1 MQKEKKE
8 EILRVVKYVLFS
20 ASAGVIQTLA
30 FTLLNEIV
38 NAGVS
43 VLCFSSDLPE
53 LITLSDRIAVMNGGR
68 IAGVID
74 CDDISENSVMQLAA
88 VDVVEKGA

>member
-1 MQKEKKE
+1 
-8 EILRVVKYVLFS
+8 
-20 ASAGVIQTLA
+20 
-30 FTLLNEIV
+30 
-38 NAGVS
+38 
-43 VLCFSSDLPE
+43 
-53 LITLSDRIAVMNGGR
+53 MNGGR